1 MQLRRRFSPATVTL
15 HCERIGKRERGEKER
30 DDRDSEEAI
39 KSDGNGRGILDPL
52 LSLIP
57 SVFFSFLLAR
67 SVSLSLSPSFS
78 CGDKFRVSGIK
89 RRHTHTPAAR
99 LELALRKYSLDL
111 SLKRE
116 LCLNVAGEAELPK

>member
-39 KSDGNGRGILDPL
+39 KSDGDGRGILDPL

-57 SVFFSFLLAR
+57 SVFFSFSRSFLHAR
-67 SVSLSLSPSFS
+67 CLYLSPLAS
-78 CGDKFRVSGIK
+78 
-89 RRHTHTPAAR
+89 PAVIN
-99 LELALRKYSLDL
+99 LELA
-111 SLKRE
+111 E
-116 LCLNVAGEAELPK
+116 